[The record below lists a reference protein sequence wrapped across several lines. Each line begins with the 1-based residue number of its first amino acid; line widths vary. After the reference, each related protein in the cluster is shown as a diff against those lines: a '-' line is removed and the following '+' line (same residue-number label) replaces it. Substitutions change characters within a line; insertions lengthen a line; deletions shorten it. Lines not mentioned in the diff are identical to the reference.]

1 MKKFNQTFSSVKDL
15 IGNKKETLTEFPD
28 YIYKTKSLEDL
39 KGYTRTLNLKLTKH
53 SKTNQL
59 LIEENKQLSE
69 QILLYSN
76 LFINNEESSLNV
88 CEPLSNVFRIVG
100 EMINEIENYRQT
112 FEQSISQ
119 KWLQQLNEYGK
130 SDCKD
135 GQLAKNRF
143 DKARLSFD
151 EASEQFKQLRKKQNN
166 INNEKLLEAEEDLD
180 YATQQFSDIASE
192 SLQTMDDIIVKHNID
207 SFESANSTIQ
217 SYKDFFQKGLDHCL
231 SIQSD
236 LEIQKQAMSKYKQQL
251 SEKKKLRSTV
261 VQFEQTNSS
270 RTISLP
276 PPPPP
281 KPSSS
286 SSSSTPSSTPS
297 SPSPSPSSSVINIHN
312 NYVANPKGN
321 TKVFG
326 MSLSTITEREKS
338 DIPMIIDKSI
348 QFLLLEENI
357 TQEGIFRVSPNQKQ
371 LTDLK
376 NNVNAGYITTLDG
389 IDDAHL
395 ISSFVKAF
403 LREMPIPLFT
413 FDLYHSLVD
422 CVINEEKYDCD
433 KIKISNAIV
442 LVLQKLPKP
451 NFLLAKSLISL
462 LWKISTKSS
471 QNKMT
476 TSNLA
481 VTVAPNVLY
490 PKLLDI
496 RSLTNANATIEFI
509 ISNFNNIF
517 NNQLISNLYNNSGGS
532 GASSSGNSNGGG
544 VANPRHSVLP
554 PSLPARPQS
563 VMFKNTPL
571 SVNTSSQSSSSSSS
585 SSFASSASPPPTP
598 TKPPSSP
605 AIITTTSPNS
615 NTNINS
621 NTSVN
626 TNINPRH
633 SVLPPSL
640 PPKKISSSSNSLP
653 PPPPPSSSSSS
664 SSSIPEKSQNN
675 ITPTILSSSL
685 SAPTSPTTT
694 TTTNPLRSSTGSPK
708 PISNRVSMYLQNSNT
723 VVPQPSQKP
732 QRVINNNNTNTTTTN
747 SRPLSNSLDLP
758 PPLAPVGMPL
768 ETLEPIQR
776 NLTPNEDIIISEVN
790 WN

>member
-88 CEPLSNVFRIVG
+88 CEPLSNVFKIVG

-166 INNEKLLEAEEDLD
+166 VNNEKLLEAEEDLD

-192 SLQTMDDIIVKHNID
+192 SLQTMDDIIVKHNLD
-207 SFESANSTIQ
+207 SFESASSTIQ

-251 SEKKKLRSTV
+251 LEKKKLRSTV

-281 KPSSS
+281 KPT

-297 SPSPSPSSSVINIHN
+297 SPSPSPSSSIINIHN
-312 NYVANPKGN
+312 NYVAMPKGN

-326 MSLSTITEREKS
+326 MALSTITEREKS

-348 QFLLLEENI
+348 QYLLLEENI

-517 NNQLISNLYNNSGGS
+517 NNQLILNLYNNNNSGGS
-532 GASSSGNSNGGG
+532 SGGGSSGGGSSGGSSGG

-571 SVNTSSQSSSSSSS
+571 SVNTSSSS

-605 AIITTTSPNS
+605 SIITTNSPNS

-626 TNINPRH
+626 ININPRH

-653 PPPPPSSSSSS
+653 PPPPPPP
-664 SSSIPEKSQNN
+664 SIPEKSQNN

-694 TTTNPLRSSTGSPK
+694 TTAATNPLRSSTGSPK

-723 VVPQPSQKP
+723 GVPQPSQKP
-732 QRVINNNNTNTTTTN
+732 QRVINNNNTTTTN

-776 NLTPNEDIIISEVN
+776 NLTPNESIIISEVN

>member
-88 CEPLSNVFRIVG
+88 CEPLSNVFKIVG

-192 SLQTMDDIIVKHNID
+192 SLQTMDDIIVKHNLD
-207 SFESANSTIQ
+207 SFESASSTIQ

-231 SIQSD
+231 SVQSD
-236 LEIQKQAMSKYKQQL
+236 LEIQKHAMSKYKQQL
-251 SEKKKLRSTV
+251 LEKKKLRSTV

-281 KPSSS
+281 KPT
-286 SSSSTPSSTPS
+286 SSTPSS
-297 SPSPSPSSSVINIHN
+297 SPSPSPSSSIINIHN
-312 NYVANPKGN
+312 NYIAMPKGN

-326 MSLSTITEREKS
+326 MALSTITEREKS

-517 NNQLISNLYNNSGGS
+517 NNQLISNLYNNSCGVSGGS
-532 GASSSGNSNGGG
+532 SGGGGGGGSSGG

-571 SVNTSSQSSSSSSS
+571 SVNTSSSQSSSSSSS

-598 TKPPSSP
+598 TKPPSSSSSP
-605 AIITTTSPNS
+605 IITTTSPNS

-653 PPPPPSSSSSS
+653 SPPPPSSP
-664 SSSIPEKSQNN
+664 SIPEKSQNN

-723 VVPQPSQKP
+723 GVPLPSQKP
-732 QRVINNNNTNTTTTN
+732 QRVISNNNTTTN

-776 NLTPNEDIIISEVN
+776 NLTSNEAITISEVN